1 MKNAE
6 AAISSRRG
14 GVKSLRT
21 GGEVKKIFG
30 LGGGDY
36 RFGWGVLL
44 LGRVSTPLHAMEIS
58 IFTLVFPTP
67 YIKRINV

>member
-21 GGEVKKIFG
+21 GGGLKKFRTWAGGGGLPI
-30 LGGGDY
+30 LGGDTFAGGGGGGAVPHY
-36 RFGWGVLL
+36 MPWN
-44 LGRVSTPLHAMEIS
+44 A
-58 IFTLVFPTP
+58 
-67 YIKRINV
+67 